1 MSALLLITA
10 AAEPS
15 KVPFFIIGGA
25 LAVYAVILATIG
37 IQRPD
42 FPSNAQG
49 PARRD
54 RADGGAR
61 RARRRHRHPHLVGR
75 PADRRAR

>member
-10 AAEPS
+10 ADEPS

-42 FPSNAQG
+42 FPSNM
-49 PARRD
+49 
-54 RADGGAR
+54 GGQRGVIALT
-61 RARRRHRHPHLVGR
+61 AVIVVAAVATAILTS
-75 PADRRAR
+75 